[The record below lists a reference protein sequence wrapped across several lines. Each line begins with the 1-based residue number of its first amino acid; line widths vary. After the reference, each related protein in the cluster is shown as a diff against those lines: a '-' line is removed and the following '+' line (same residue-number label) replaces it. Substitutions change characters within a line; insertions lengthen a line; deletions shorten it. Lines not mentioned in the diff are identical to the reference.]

1 MPSFMILQ
9 HSTWCHMKAGELQV
23 LLIDTDR
30 LPNSRIPIKLKA
42 EQGKQLL
49 HETKKHMLFPA
60 HFIYP

>member
-1 MPSFMILQ
+1 
-9 HSTWCHMKAGELQV
+9 MKAGELQV